1 MLERL
6 EDSKDDSERIG
17 NAYYVAG
24 VRDFI
29 GFVEKSE
36 YLAKKLEKSKLNE
49 MV

>member
-6 EDSKDDSERIG
+6 EDAKDDSERIG

-29 GFVEKSE
+29 SFIEKNE
-36 YLAKKLEKSKLNE
+36 YLAKKLGKSQLNE